1 MKTQRTLGIL
11 WLALCSFFSFF
22 EIRGLLHFTGSRPSP
37 VWFLLAGFALLYL
50 GGIVASIF
58 LFRGRREARW
68 VIGFI
73 ALLVVVQDIAFFI
86 TIKQFPIRSVV
97 IFCLAVIS
105 IPLLFWPRHE
115 PVA

>member
-1 MKTQRTLGIL
+1 MKTQRILGML
-11 WLALCSFFSFF
+11 WLALCSYFSFF
-22 EIRGLLHFTGSRPSP
+22 VIRDLLHFTAPKTWL
-37 VWFLLAGFALLYL
+37 VWFLLVGYVLLYL

-86 TIKQFPIRSVV
+86 TIRQFPVRSVV
-97 IFCLAVIS
+97 IFCFALIS

>member
-1 MKTQRTLGIL
+1 MKTQRILGL
-11 WLALCSFFSFF
+11 VWLALCSYFSFV
-22 EIRGLLHFTGSRPSP
+22 EIRDLFNFNAPKPWL
-37 VWFLLAGFALLYL
+37 VWFLLTGYVLWYL
-50 GGIVASIF
+50 GGILASIF

-73 ALLVVVQDIAFFI
+73 ALVVVVQDLAFFI
-86 TIKQFPIRSVV
+86 TVRQFPVRSVV
-97 IFCLAVIS
+97 IFGLALIS